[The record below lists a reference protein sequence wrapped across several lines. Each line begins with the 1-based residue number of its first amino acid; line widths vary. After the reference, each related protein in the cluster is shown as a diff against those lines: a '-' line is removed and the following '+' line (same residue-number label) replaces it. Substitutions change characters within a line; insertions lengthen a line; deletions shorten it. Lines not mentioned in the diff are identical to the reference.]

1 VSTPTKILLVE
12 DNVLDAEL
20 LERELRRG
28 GIDFVLKRVDDREGF
43 LAALEDGPDLVLSDF
58 ELPQFDG
65 LAALELLKERSPD
78 VPFVL
83 VSGTIG
89 EEIAVAAMRQGASDY
104 LLKDRLSR
112 LPTAVRSA
120 LEQAHL
126 RREKRELEERL
137 LRADRLE
144 SLGRL
149 AGGVAH
155 DLNNILAPI
164 LIAQGLLRQSES
176 NPEAIELLDTIE
188 ANAQRGAKVLR
199 QLLTFGRGTSGD
211 RVPVLLSSVVDEM
224 RAIMR
229 ETFPKNIEVSTEIA
243 SNAEVV
249 ADPTQLHQVLMNLC
263 VNARDA
269 MPDGGKLELTVRVV
283 DLDAKA
289 ALKHPGAKPGSYAVL
304 EVRDTGVG
312 IPPEHLSRIFE
323 PFFTTKR
330 LDQGTGLGLSSVL
343 GIVKGHGGFVDVNSS
358 PRRGSRF
365 SVYLPSQSAP
375 RPVVSD
381 TRKPDRARG
390 TGQLVLLV
398 DDEPSVLRVFRAG
411 LASSGYQALSA
422 SDGAAALRLFEERG
436 SEIALIVT
444 DLAMP
449 NLDGLGM
456 VRALR
461 ELGADVACVVMAGAV
476 TSEQASALR
485 SLGVRHFLQKPFPI
499 ETLLDAIERALA
511 PDPEAEN

>member
-1 VSTPTKILLVE
+1 MTTRTKILLVE

-28 GIDFVLKRVDDREGF
+28 GIDFELHRVDDRRAFLDALDEGF
-43 LAALEDGPDLVLSDF
+43 DLVLSDF

-65 LAALELLKERSPD
+65 LSALALLKERNPD

-89 EEIAVAAMRQGASDY
+89 EEIAVAAMRQGAADY

-120 LEQAHL
+120 LEQARL

-164 LIAQGLLRQSES
+164 LIAQGLLRQGAWS
-176 NPEAIELLDTIE
+176 ADAVELLDTIE
-188 ANAQRGAKVLR
+188 TNAQRGAKVLR
-199 QLLTFGRGTSGD
+199 QLLTFGRGTSGE
-211 RVPVLLSSVVDEM
+211 RVPVLLASVVEEM
-224 RAIMR
+224 RTIMR
-229 ETFPKNIEVSTEIA
+229 ETFPKNINVVTELEP
-243 SNAEVV
+243 SAEVV

-269 MPDGGKLELTVRVV
+269 MPDGGTLELVVRLV
-283 DLDAKA
+283 DFDEKT
-289 ALKHPGAKPGSYAVL
+289 ALQHPGAHAGSYAVL
-304 EVRDTGVG
+304 EVHDTGTG
-312 IPPEHLSRIFE
+312 IPSEHLSRIFD

-343 GIVKGHGGFVDVNSS
+343 GIVKGHGGFIDVSS
-358 PRRGSRF
+358 WPKRGSEFR
-365 SVYLPSQSAP
+365 VYLPASSSTHEVTAGP
-375 RPVVSD
+375 TSLL
-381 TRKPDRARG
+381 RARG

-398 DDEPSVLRVFRAG
+398 DDEISVLRVFHSG
-411 LASSGYQALSA
+411 LSSAGYQALQA
-422 SDGAAALRLFEERG
+422 SDGAAALKVFEERG
-436 SEIALIVT
+436 AEIALIVT

-456 VRALR
+456 VRTLR
-461 ELGADVACVVMAGAV
+461 EIGAGVACVVMAGAI

-485 SLGVRHFLQKPFPI
+485 ALGVRHFLQKPFPI
-499 ETLLDAIERALA
+499 ETLLDAIERALG
-511 PDPEAEN
+511 AEQGEGP

>member
-1 VSTPTKILLVE
+1 VTTSTKILLVE

-28 GIDFVLKRVDDREGF
+28 GIDFVLTRVDGRDAF
-43 LAALEDGPDLVLSDF
+43 LEALEEAPDLVLSDF

-65 LAALELLKERSPD
+65 LAALALLKERRPD

-89 EEIAVAAMRQGASDY
+89 EEIAVAAMRQGAADY

-120 LEQAHL
+120 LEQARL

-164 LIAQGLLRQSES
+164 LIAQGLLRQGAWSS
-176 NPEAIELLDTIE
+176 DAIELLDTIE
-188 ANAQRGAKVLR
+188 TNAQRGAKVLR
-199 QLLTFGRGTSGD
+199 QLLTFGRGTSGE
-211 RVPVLLSSVVDEM
+211 RVPLLLASVVEEM

-229 ETFPKNIEVSTEIA
+229 ETFPKNINVVSELEP
-243 SNAEVV
+243 SAEVV

-269 MPDGGKLELTVRVV
+269 MPDGGTLKLAVRLV
-283 DLDAKA
+283 DFDAKT
-289 ALKHPGAKPGSYAVL
+289 ALQHPGAHAGSYAAL
-304 EVRDTGVG
+304 EVHDTGTG
-312 IPPEHLSRIFE
+312 IAPEHLSRIFE

-343 GIVKGHGGFVDVNSS
+343 GIVKGHGGFIDVSS
-358 PRRGSRF
+358 WPKRGSEFR
-365 SVYLPSQSAP
+365 VYLPASSAMRESAIGATAPP
-375 RPVVSD
+375 RA
-381 TRKPDRARG
+381 KGA
-390 TGQLVLLV
+390 GQLVLLV
-398 DDEPSVLRVFRAG
+398 DDEVSVLRVFHSG
-411 LASSGYQALSA
+411 LSSAGYQALQA
-422 SDGAAALRLFEERG
+422 NDGAAALRLFEQRS

-461 ELGADVACVVMAGAV
+461 EIGADVACVVMAGAI
-476 TSEQASALR
+476 TSDQANALR
-485 SLGVRHFLQKPFPI
+485 ALGVRHFLQKPFPI
-499 ETLLDAIERALA
+499 EALLDAIERALA
-511 PDPEAEN
+511 PEPGQET

>member
-1 VSTPTKILLVE
+1 
-12 DNVLDAEL
+12 
-20 LERELRRG
+20 
-28 GIDFVLKRVDDREGF
+28 
-43 LAALEDGPDLVLSDF
+43 
-58 ELPQFDG
+58 
-65 LAALELLKERSPD
+65 
-78 VPFVL
+78 
-83 VSGTIG
+83 
-89 EEIAVAAMRQGASDY
+89 
-104 LLKDRLSR
+104 

-120 LEQAHL
+120 LEQARL

-164 LIAQGLLRQSES
+164 LIAQGLLRQGLRS
-176 NPEAIELLDTIE
+176 PDAIELLDTIE
-188 ANAQRGAKVLR
+188 TNAQRGAKVLR
-199 QLLTFGRGTSGD
+199 QLLTFGRGTSGE
-211 RVPVLLSSVVDEM
+211 RVPLLLASVVEEM

-229 ETFPKNIEVSTEIA
+229 ETFPKNINVVSDIEP
-243 SNAEVV
+243 SAEVV

-269 MPDGGKLELTVRVV
+269 MPDGGTLELVVRLVEFDEKTAV
-283 DLDAKA
+283 L
-289 ALKHPGAKPGSYAVL
+289 HPGAQPGQYAVL
-304 EVRDTGVG
+304 EVHDTGTG
-312 IPPEHLSRIFE
+312 IPPEHLSRIFD

-343 GIVKGHGGFVDVNSS
+343 GIVKGHGGFIDVSS
-358 PRRGSRF
+358 WPKRGSEFR
-365 SVYLPSQSAP
+365 VYLPAESTEHEAASRVSAP
-375 RPVVSD
+375 AR
-381 TRKPDRARG
+381 TRG

-398 DDEPSVLRVFRAG
+398 DDEASVRRVFQAG
-411 LASSGYQALSA
+411 LSSSGYQALQA
-422 SDGAAALRLFEERG
+422 SDGVAALQVFEERG
-436 SEIALIVT
+436 AEIAVVVT

-461 ELGADVACVVMAGAV
+461 ELGAHVSCVVMAGAI
-476 TSEQASALR
+476 TSEQANALR

-511 PDPEAEN
+511 PDPAEET